1 MSDSLQTGQFYG
13 KPQRHLELSGVV
25 LTELTHRTGRKLP
38 QHTHESAYFGL
49 LIDGSYSERCT
60 SRNAEYSPFTMG
72 FHPPSLTHSDEVGAS
87 GSRMFCVELRDSFL
101 NQTRPYLTA
110 PVFVP
115 DLCATEVTW
124 LGLRLFRSF
133 AKGTISAL
141 QTQELC
147 GDMLERVS
155 GAALQNEL
163 GQPAW
168 LKRATD
174 LLHGCFRESLT
185 LDGIAQQV
193 QIHPIHLSRVFRKRY
208 RCTIAEYMNRL
219 RVQFVCRALQAGWA
233 DLGGL
238 AADAGFSDQSH
249 MGRVFKLITGQTP
262 GQFRNFLH
270 SDRSI
275 A

>member
-1 MSDSLQTGQFYG
+1 MSESLETGQFYG
-13 KPQRHLELSGVV
+13 KPQRRVELAGVV

-38 QHTHESAYFGL
+38 RHTHESAYFGL

-60 SRNAEYSPFTMG
+60 SRHAEYSPFTTG

-101 NQTRPYLTA
+101 EQTRPYLTA
-110 PVFVP
+110 PEFVA
-115 DLCATEVTW
+115 DLCASEVTW

-133 AKGTISAL
+133 AGGTLSPL
-141 QTQELC
+141 ETQELC

-155 GAALQNEL
+155 GAAWQDEL
-163 GQPAW
+163 GHPAW
-168 LKRATD
+168 LKRASE
-174 LLHGCFRESLT
+174 LLHDRFRESLT

-193 QIHPIHLSRVFRKRY
+193 QIHPIHLSRVFRKRC
-208 RCTIAEYMNRL
+208 RCTMAEYMNRL

-233 DLGGL
+233 DLGDL

-249 MGRVFKLITGQTP
+249 MGRVFKLITGRTP
-262 GQFRNFLH
+262 GQFRDFLH
-270 SDRSI
+270 SNRSI
-275 A
+275 V